1 MSNSEFEWYYFDIHT
16 QNGYDIVFTL
26 HTKPFNTVF
35 PVALFDLFIYKNNK
49 SYAHKFFS
57 KPVHMLRK
65 NYDNYA
71 VYYDQNNFIRNDGER
86 IIVSAQD
93 ENMVLKIE
101 LNDPSLNRRG
111 KEIELMPGGGN
122 DTHFKWILYTPM
134 CRAKAE
140 FCCDDQQHFF
150 EGRGYHDYNAG
161 NFRMKDMLRQWYW
174 GKFYLGD
181 TTLIY
186 GAIIGKNGEKRSICI
201 QSDGREYHQ
210 DDQPEKSVGGGRIV
224 IRCNQKEFVFTVDK
238 SFMLENYPFY
248 MFNLSAHFKWVGKII
263 EMIIYFISKKT
274 VLKKFTF
281 LLANVRYHR
290 YRKYLKY
297 NNAPVDLFFEEIRF

>member
-16 QNGYDIVFTL
+16 QNGYDIIFTL

-35 PVALFDLFIYKNNK
+35 PVALFDLFIYKNNRP
-49 SYAHKFFS
+49 YLHKFFS
-57 KPVHMLRK
+57 KPIHLLRK
-65 NYDNYA
+65 NYDA
-71 VYYDQNNFIRNDGER
+71 FQVYYDQYNFIRNDGDR
-86 IIVSAQD
+86 LIVSAQD

-111 KEIELMPGGGN
+111 KEIELMP
-122 DTHFKWILYTPM
+122 DTEKNNHFKWILYSPL

-161 NFRMKDMLRQWYW
+161 NFRMNDMLKQWYW

-181 TTLIY
+181 SILIY
-186 GAIIGKNGEKRSICI
+186 GEIIGKSGEKRSICI
-201 QSDGREYHQ
+201 HSDGREYHQ
-210 DDQPEKSVGGGRIV
+210 DDHPEKKDNGRQIA
-224 IRCNQKEFVFTVDK
+224 IRGNQEEFLFTIDK
-238 SFMLENYPFY
+238 SFLIENYPFY
-248 MFNLSAHFKWVGKII
+248 MFNLSPRFKWIGKTI
-263 EMIIYFISKKT
+263 EMILFFISNKML
-274 VLKKFTF
+274 LKKFVYLF
-281 LLANVRYHR
+281 ANVRYNR

-297 NNAPVDLFFEEIRF
+297 DSAPVDLFFEEIKF